1 LQKREPL
8 PIIPRGKKE
17 EWNEE
22 LLSRHREILRKAVLD
37 RDGKG
42 GLIYA
47 AILQRY
53 LDVLVA
59 ALTRKISFKGKDGK
73 IHTRRALMEGKDY
86 GITEEDVLSQSDNF
100 LERKGPETF
109 EFPWSRDMYY
119 EIDAYVPA
127 RKWIKPAAKRESGE
141 EGDGGDVEGRWWY
154 PDPEKMHANDV
165 AWVVGRFGDVVRQEE
180 ARDDEV
186 GDRRAS

>member
-1 LQKREPL
+1 
-8 PIIPRGKKE
+8 
-17 EWNEE
+17 
-22 LLSRHREILRKAVLD
+22 
-37 RDGKG
+37 
-42 GLIYA
+42 
-47 AILQRY
+47 
-53 LDVLVA
+53 
-59 ALTRKISFKGKDGK
+59 
-73 IHTRRALMEGKDY
+73 
-86 GITEEDVLSQSDNF
+86 

-141 EGDGGDVEGRWWY
+141 EDDGGDVEGRWWY